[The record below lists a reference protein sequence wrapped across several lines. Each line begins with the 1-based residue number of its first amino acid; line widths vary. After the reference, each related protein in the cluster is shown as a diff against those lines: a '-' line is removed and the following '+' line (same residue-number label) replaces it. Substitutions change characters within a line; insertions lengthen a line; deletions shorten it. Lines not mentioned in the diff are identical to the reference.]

1 MSQTFDQINY
11 KFKTNFVKVYE
22 YDVAYIDEGS
32 SSDVLLFIHG
42 LGSYLKA
49 WDRNITVL
57 KNSFRCIAVDLPGY
71 GKSSKQ
77 IHNGTVEFYR
87 EFLNEFIKILDLHNI
102 TLVGHSMGGQI
113 ALSYVINFPDIIKK
127 LILAAPAG
135 FETFK
140 PNEIE
145 QLKSIISPEI
155 SYNTSDE
162 QIRINYKTN
171 FYQMPI
177 EAEEM
182 IADRITIKN
191 DEEFFNHCQIVANS
205 LTGLLA
211 EQVFNQLNK
220 INIPTLIFF
229 GKNDLLIPNRIHYK
243 TSTEEIAKLGASQI
257 RNSRLL
263 LLENCGHF
271 LQYEIPEIF
280 NSTVI
285 DFIASNK

>member
-280 NSTVI
+280 NSSVI
-285 DFIASNK
+285 DFLTGKK

>member
-140 PNEIE
+140 PN
-145 QLKSIISPEI
+145 
-155 SYNTSDE
+155 
-162 QIRINYKTN
+162 
-171 FYQMPI
+171 
-177 EAEEM
+177 
-182 IADRITIKN
+182 
-191 DEEFFNHCQIVANS
+191 
-205 LTGLLA
+205 
-211 EQVFNQLNK
+211 
-220 INIPTLIFF
+220 
-229 GKNDLLIPNRIHYK
+229 
-243 TSTEEIAKLGASQI
+243 
-257 RNSRLL
+257 
-263 LLENCGHF
+263 
-271 LQYEIPEIF
+271 
-280 NSTVI
+280 
-285 DFIASNK
+285 